1 MIWPSTGPRFLYNGA
16 FIPHLYSCL
25 QPILYLNTVIFSAR
39 GLHALTMSLQ
49 DPGEENIKLSHART
63 VLAELEESRR
73 RGKLVDSVIQG
84 AGQVRVQCHRLVLTA
99 VSSVLRDAVMDTED
113 DVTIILVPDLSHEE
127 VETFVQLI
135 YTGVA
140 KTEARS
146 SSVIQLMKS
155 LKIPVP
161 TGVSKEHEIE
171 LEDHKAEEQR
181 ESSEGT
187 ESLPISYN
195 LGKNIQCTK
204 CDEIFRWKAEFR
216 RHSEIV
222 HGQKISDLVPCSVC
236 NKMIVSKR
244 LNEHIKTVHA
254 NERNLSC
261 QQCDKKFG
269 KPSELRNHIRTHTG
283 ERPYTC
289 DICDAS
295 FAYSH
300 ILARHKKYHDGT
312 KKFTCKQCGKSF
324 LQKNDLV
331 KHGRI
336 HSGEKPYKCKTC
348 GKDFA
353 RMDYLKKH
361 QMLHTSPDSK
371 YCCTD
376 CGEIF
381 ASLDGMKKHKNHSH
395 RPNIDLNSFDDLALQ
410 LPGLEMES
418 MPDSIQAVSLDGGKT
433 IMILNEVAD
442 MESLD
447 TGTSEVTERP
457 AEMVLSHT
465 GLAESGDQA
474 PVFYAVQSAP
484 AQY

>member
-1 MIWPSTGPRFLYNGA
+1 MAHLY
-16 FIPHLYSCL
+16 HLYSCL

-73 RGKLVDSVIQG
+73 REKLVDSVIQG
-84 AGQVRVQCHRLVLTA
+84 AGQVRVPCHRLVLTA
-99 VSSVLRDAVMDTED
+99 VSSVLRDAVMDTEEE
-113 DVTIILVPDLSHEE
+113 VTIILVPDLSHEE
-127 VETFVQLI
+127 IETFVQLI

-140 KTEARS
+140 ETGAKS

-155 LKIPVP
+155 LNIPLP
-161 TGVSKEHEIE
+161 TGASQEQELE
-171 LEDHKAEEQR
+171 LEDHKAKEHR
-181 ESSEGT
+181 ERREGD
-187 ESLPISYN
+187 ESLSISYN

-216 RHSEIV
+216 RHSELV
-222 HGQKISDLVPCSVC
+222 HGQKISDLVPCLVC
-236 NKMIVSKR
+236 HKMIVSKR
-244 LNEHIKTVHA
+244 LNEHIKTVHG

-261 QQCDKKFG
+261 QQCEKKFC

-312 KKFTCKQCGKSF
+312 KKFTCKQCSKSF
-324 LQKNDLV
+324 LQKNDLI

-336 HSGEKPYKCKTC
+336 HSGEKPYKCETC

-361 QMLHTSPDSK
+361 QMLHVSSDSK

-381 ASLDGMKKHKNHSH
+381 GSLDGMKKHKNHSH

-447 TGTSEVTERP
+447 TVASEVTERP
-457 AEMVLSHT
+457 AEMVLSHS
-465 GLAESGDQA
+465 GVAESGDTA